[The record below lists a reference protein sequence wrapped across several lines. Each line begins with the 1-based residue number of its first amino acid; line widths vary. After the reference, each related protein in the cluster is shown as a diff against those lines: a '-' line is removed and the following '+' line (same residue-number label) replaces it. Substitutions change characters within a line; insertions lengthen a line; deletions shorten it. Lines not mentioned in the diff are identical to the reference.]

1 MFIKSTKALRNKKH
15 WRCDLRVN
23 TDPLALQMWKARRNW
38 FSAATGK
45 HIKRVCSQQ
54 PSSWLLHSLIYFLLF
69 LRFCNTWLTIKWL
82 FQHSLIP
89 LEHGEYHSRIPHNG
103 FSTSVLLSL
112 LPRHS
117 VVTCACSHLPVL
129 VFEAAQTV
137 DAHRHR
143 MGALKAGLG
152 GLEGL
157 CNLKFSCYLQLWPEA
172 CYPFIKVPAGLF
184 CVCTGPRPQALWEH
198 SSPV

>member
-1 MFIKSTKALRNKKH
+1 MLILLRAHDFLMFIKSAKTLRNKKH

-23 TDPLALQMWKARRNW
+23 TDPLALQMWKARRNC

-45 HIKRVCSQQ
+45 HIKRVCSQK

-117 VVTCACSHLPVL
+117 VVTCGLQSLTCASVWSCPDSRCTQTQNGCS
-129 VFEAAQTV
+129 ESW
-137 DAHRHR
+137 
-143 MGALKAGLG
+143 AGRAWG
-152 GLEGL
+152 
-157 CNLKFSCYLQLWPEA
+157 SM
-172 CYPFIKVPAGLF
+172 
-184 CVCTGPRPQALWEH
+184 
-198 SSPV
+198 